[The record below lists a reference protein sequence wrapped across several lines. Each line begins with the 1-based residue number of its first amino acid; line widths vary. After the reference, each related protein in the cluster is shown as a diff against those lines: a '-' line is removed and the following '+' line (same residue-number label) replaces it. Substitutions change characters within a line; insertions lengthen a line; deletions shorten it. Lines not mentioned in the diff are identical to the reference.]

1 MKENLDDIYK
11 IYFHEIYRFLL
22 SLCHDHHLAEDLVQ
36 ETFLR
41 AYLYIE
47 NYNGDK
53 VKTWLFTVAHHA
65 FIDHYRKHK
74 RTIIKEQSFFLS
86 FLDKRKATVDTIV
99 IQEEVQEIINMLKD
113 LPEKHKYAV
122 LLHDFH
128 GLSHDEAAQV
138 MNVKKSHFK
147 VLLFRGRQAIRRRKG
162 EKSEQ

>member
-36 ETFLR
+36 ETFLS

-47 NYNGDK
+47 NYNGEK
-53 VKTWLFTVAHHA
+53 VKTWLFTVAHNA

-74 RTIIKEQSFFLS
+74 RTEIKEQNFFSS
-86 FLDKRKATVDTIV
+86 FLDNRKAPADTVV
-99 IQEEVQEIINMLKD
+99 IQEEVREMINRLKG
-113 LPEKHKYAV
+113 LPEKHKFAV

-128 GLSHDEAAQV
+128 GLSSSEAAQV
-138 MNVKKSHFK
+138 MNVKQTHFK
-147 VLLFRGRQAIRRRKG
+147 VLLFRGRQTIRRGKG
-162 EKSEQ
+162 EEK

>member
-22 SLCHDHHLAEDLVQ
+22 SLCNDHHLAEDLVQ

-41 AYLYIE
+41 AYLYLE

-53 VKTWLFTVAHHA
+53 VKTWLFTVAHNT

-74 RTIIKEQSFFLS
+74 KTVVKEQSFFLS
-86 FLDKRKATVDTIV
+86 YLDKRKALVDAIV
-99 IQEEVQEIINMLKD
+99 IQEEVQEIINILKD

-128 GLSHDEAAQV
+128 GFLYNEAAQV
-138 MNVKKSHFK
+138 MNVKQSHFK
-147 VLLFRGRQAIRRRKG
+147 VLLFRGRQAIRHRKG
-162 EKSEQ
+162 GEK

>member
-22 SLCHDHHLAEDLVQ
+22 SLCHDHHVAENLVQ

-47 NYNGDK
+47 NYKGDK
-53 VKTWLFTVAHHA
+53 VKAWLFTVAHNA
-65 FIDHYRKHK
+65 CIDHYRKHN
-74 RTIIKEQSFFLS
+74 RTVIKEQSFFLPLS
-86 FLDKRKATVDTIV
+86 DKRKTPIDTIV
-99 IQEEVQEIINMLKD
+99 IQEEVREIVSLLKD

-128 GLSHDEAAQV
+128 GLSYNEAAQV
-138 MNVKKSHFK
+138 MNVKQPHFK
-147 VLLFRGRQAIRRRKG
+147 ILLFRGRQAIRRRKG
-162 EKSEQ
+162 GEK

>member
-1 MKENLDDIYK
+1 MEENLDDIYK

-47 NYNGDK
+47 DYRGER

-74 RTIIKEQSFFLS
+74 RTVIKEQSFFSS
-86 FLDKRKATVDTIV
+86 FLDKRKAPADTIV

-113 LPEKHKYAV
+113 LPEKHKFAV

-128 GLSHDEAAQV
+128 GLSYTEAAQV
-138 MNVKKSHFK
+138 MNVKQTHFK
-147 VLLFRGRQAIRRRKG
+147 VLLFRGRQAIRRGKGG
-162 EKSEQ
+162 EK